1 MQIFTIDGDIE
12 PKSVHGTLLKTRKH
26 DVVNGAYTYEFQ
38 TKNGS
43 LYLTGLG
50 GKLQEVTYECR
61 GIFPWSRKRK
71 LKKLLSAYGVDENW
85 IEVFSNRSGCL
96 SQSPDEVYYATWNRK
111 SDFISLGVLF
121 FREEMQR
128 VVT

>member
-1 MQIFTIDGDIE
+1 MQIFTIGGDIE
-12 PKSVHGTLLKTRKH
+12 PKDVDGTLLKTRKH

-38 TKNGS
+38 SKNGS
-43 LYLTGLG
+43 LYLTGIG

-61 GIFPWSRKRK
+61 GFFSWSRKKK
-71 LKKLLSAYGVDENW
+71 LKKLLNGYGVDQNW
-85 IEVFSNRSGCL
+85 IEVFNNRSGCL
-96 SQSPDEVYYATWNRK
+96 SQSPEEIYYATWNSK
-111 SDFISLGVLF
+111 SNFISFGAMF